1 MRWHGILG
9 LLLLAG
15 SGYIGRDLMRDS
27 EHPWPAYAEP
37 QANCDSELSGSHDG
51 AAVKFRY
58 PTGWKVGERQDPAT
72 GIVQT
77 FLAPPDGGTEVAIF
91 LREAQVRTG
100 IVTVPEPAAPGAP
113 RSLRDAP
120 AAQAPAPAE
129 APGDGAPGEVRL
141 KDTDQALA
149 FEGKRVGS
157 AYLTRLDEE
166 ARVSFSWMAFV
177 WDEQRRMTAVSGPK
191 LVHTNWPLQRQRNRR
206 INCGFWETLRTLE
219 AK

>member
-27 EHPWPAYAEP
+27 EHAWPAYAEP
-37 QANCDSELSGSHDG
+37 QANCESELSGSHDG

-100 IVTVPEPAAPGAP
+100 IVTVPEPAAPAAP

-120 AAQAPAPAE
+120 ASQPPAGAAPAAPAPAPAE
-129 APGDGAPGEVRL
+129 SPGDGGPGEVRL
-141 KDTDQALA
+141 KATDQALA
-149 FEGKRVGS
+149 FEGQRFAHQRAKVCRS
-157 AYLTRLDEE
+157 APIR
-166 ARVSFSWMAFV
+166 
-177 WDEQRRMTAVSGPK
+177 
-191 LVHTNWPLQRQRNRR
+191 
-206 INCGFWETLRTLE
+206 
-219 AK
+219 